1 MKVEEVTFI
10 HEALPV
16 ENPAVVE
23 SETRGQKDNAKW
35 FDMRRN
41 IISSSNFWRVCKL
54 KDNMSQEKMVRE
66 LVNKKNISHI
76 PTAKYGID
84 NKSNA
89 ASMYA
94 NYMQIICSPCKFWIV
109 EW

>member
-1 MKVEEVTFI
+1 
-10 HEALPV
+10 
-16 ENPAVVE
+16 
-23 SETRGQKDNAKW
+23 
-35 FDMRRN
+35 
-41 IISSSNFWRVCKL
+41 
-54 KDNMSQEKMVRE
+54 MSQEKMVRE